1 MSGPPERSDKN
12 KQRLRFGTGEDPHR
26 NNRCD
31 EAVQDDSFPAVQVQN
46 LSAQSATQNEHDGK
60 GGEEETGVEALM
72 DGIKREKGAYGSPD
86 KVAEE
91 TDDGRRKGLPTKK
104 GTLFG
109 GGCL

>member
-12 KQRLRFGTGEDPHR
+12 KQGLRLRTGEDSHR

-46 LSAQSATQNEHDGK
+46 LSAQNAAQNEHDSK
-60 GGEEETGVEALM
+60 GGEEKPGVDALM

-86 KVAEE
+86 NVAEE
-91 TDDGRRKGLPTKK
+91 TNDRGRKGLPTKK
-104 GTLFG
+104 RTLFG
-109 GGCL
+109 GGSL

>member
-1 MSGPPERSDKN
+1 MSSPPERSDKN
-12 KQRLRFGTGEDPHR
+12 KQGLCFGTGEDPHR
-26 NNRCD
+26 NDRGG

-60 GGEEETGVEALM
+60 GGEEKTGVDALM

-86 KVAEE
+86 NVAKE
-91 TDDGRRKGLPTKK
+91 TNDRRREGLPTKK
-104 GTLFG
+104 RTLFG